1 MKNALSICFVLI
13 ISFSFAQ
20 ENSSDAKEV
29 LKNENNNAFSLI
41 KNEASKFFKI
51 KEIVPVD
58 FEKRA
63 DANEG
68 KFSLKEIKN
77 KSLTSLLSDLDK
89 NTKAKFLIIED
100 IISSNQSLI
109 LEKSITIVANR
120 KFINKLI
127 TDKIIQDDLIN
138 EAFTYRDRNIESYRN
153 YPELVDLFNVK
164 YTITEDLEVQT
175 GDNIYDFIN
184 KPFKSELDR
193 TLFNSLNLLAISF

>member
-41 KNEASKFFKI
+41 KNEAAKFFKI

-68 KFSLKEIKN
+68 KFSLKEIRN

>member
-1 MKNALSICFVLI
+1 MKNVLSISFVLI

-29 LKNENNNAFSLI
+29 LNNNNNAFSLN
-41 KNEASKFFKI
+41 KNEAAKFFKI

-63 DANEG
+63 NVNEG

-77 KSLTSLLSDLDK
+77 KSLTSLLSDLAK

-100 IISSNQSLI
+100 IISSNQNLI

>member
-1 MKNALSICFVLI
+1 MKNVLSICFVLI

-20 ENSSDAKEV
+20 ENSSDSKEV
-29 LKNENNNAFSLI
+29 VKSENNNAFSLI
-41 KNEASKFFKI
+41 KNEAAKFFKI

-63 DANEG
+63 NANEG

-100 IISSNQSLI
+100 IISSNQNLI

>member
-1 MKNALSICFVLI
+1 MKNVLSICFVLI

-20 ENSSDAKEV
+20 ENSADSKEV

-41 KNEASKFFKI
+41 KNETAKFFKI

-58 FEKRA
+58 FEKKA
-63 DANEG
+63 NANEG
-68 KFSLKEIKN
+68 KFSLKEIEN

-89 NTKAKFLIIED
+89 NTNAKFLIIED
-100 IISSNQSLI
+100 IISSNQNLI

-127 TDKIIQDDLIN
+127 TEKIIQDDLIN

>member
-1 MKNALSICFVLI
+1 MKNVLSICFILI

-20 ENSSDAKEV
+20 ENSSDSKEV
-29 LKNENNNAFSLI
+29 VKSENNNAFSLI
-41 KNEASKFFKI
+41 KNEAAKFFKI

-63 DANEG
+63 NANEG

-100 IISSNQSLI
+100 IISSNQNLI

-153 YPELVDLFNVK
+153 YPELVDFFNVK

>member
-41 KNEASKFFKI
+41 KNEAAKFFKI

>member
-1 MKNALSICFVLI
+1 MKNVLSICFVLI

-20 ENSSDAKEV
+20 EKSADSKEV

-41 KNEASKFFKI
+41 KNETAKFFKI

-63 DANEG
+63 NANEG
-68 KFSLKEIKN
+68 KFSLKEIEN

-100 IISSNQSLI
+100 IISSNQNLI

-153 YPELVDLFNVK
+153 YPELVDFFNVK

>member
-1 MKNALSICFVLI
+1 MKNVLSISFVLI

-29 LKNENNNAFSLI
+29 LNNNNNAFSLN
-41 KNEASKFFKI
+41 KNETAKFFKI

-63 DANEG
+63 NVNEG

-77 KSLTSLLSDLDK
+77 KSLTSLLSDLAK

-100 IISSNQSLI
+100 IISSNQNLI

-138 EAFTYRDRNIESYRN
+138 EAFTYRNRNIESYRN

>member
-1 MKNALSICFVLI
+1 MKNVLSISFVLI

-29 LKNENNNAFSLI
+29 LNNNNNAFSLN
-41 KNEASKFFKI
+41 KNEAAKFFKI

-63 DANEG
+63 NVNEG

-77 KSLTSLLSDLDK
+77 KSLTSLLSDLAK

-100 IISSNQSLI
+100 IISSNQNLI

-138 EAFTYRDRNIESYRN
+138 EAFTYRYRNIESYRN

>member
-1 MKNALSICFVLI
+1 MKNILSIYFAMLVSI
-13 ISFSFAQ
+13 SFAQ
-20 ENSSDAKEV
+20 ENSSNAIEV
-29 LKNENNNAFSLI
+29 FNNENNTAFSLTTM
-41 KNEASKFFKI
+41 EDAKFLKFQ
-51 KEIVPVD
+51 EVVPVD
-58 FEKRA
+58 FEKKINV
-63 DANEG
+63 NEG

-89 NTKAKFLIIED
+89 KTKAKFLIIED

-109 LEKSITIVANR
+109 LEKSITIIANR

-127 TDKIIQDDLIN
+127 TEKIIQDDLIN
-138 EAFTYRDRNIESYRN
+138 EAVTYGDRNLESYRN
-153 YPELVDLFNVK
+153 YTELVDLFNVK

>member
-1 MKNALSICFVLI
+1 MKNVLSISFVLI

-29 LKNENNNAFSLI
+29 LNNNNNAFSLN
-41 KNEASKFFKI
+41 KNETAKFFKI

-63 DANEG
+63 NVNEG

-77 KSLTSLLSDLDK
+77 KSLTSLLSDLAK

-100 IISSNQSLI
+100 IISSNQNLI

>member
-153 YPELVDLFNVK
+153 YTELVDLFNVK

>member
-1 MKNALSICFVLI
+1 MKNVLSISFVLI

-29 LKNENNNAFSLI
+29 LNNNNNAFSLN
-41 KNEASKFFKI
+41 KNEAAKFFKI

-63 DANEG
+63 NVNEG

-77 KSLTSLLSDLDK
+77 KSLTSLLSDLAK

-100 IISSNQSLI
+100 IISSNQNLI

-138 EAFTYRDRNIESYRN
+138 EAFTYRNRNIESYRN